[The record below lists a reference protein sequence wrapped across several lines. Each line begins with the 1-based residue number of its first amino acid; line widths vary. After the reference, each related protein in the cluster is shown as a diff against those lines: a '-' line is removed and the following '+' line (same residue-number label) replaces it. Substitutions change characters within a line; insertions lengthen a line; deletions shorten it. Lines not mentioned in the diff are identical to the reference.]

1 MWNGL
6 RKLFYQYCDMAQTSY
21 YSEEELAQLGLKSY
35 GKGVLLSRHACLYGA
50 HRISIGDNVRIDDFC
65 ILCGDV
71 TIGSHIH
78 IAPYCVFYG
87 EFGIQMEDY
96 SGLSAGVKVYSAVDD
111 FSGEY
116 AVGPMIDESKRKL
129 TTGKVTIGKYVQ
141 VGAGSTIF
149 PDVTIGEGSAVGA
162 MSLVKKSLEPWS
174 IYAGIPVRKL
184 KDRSKNLLELIG
196 K

>member
-1 MWNGL
+1 MDCKNSIISVIN
-6 RKLFYQYCDMAQTSY
+6 MAHTSY

-35 GKGVLLSRHACLYGA
+35 GKGVQLSRHACLYGA

-87 EFGIQMEDY
+87 EYGIRMEDY
-96 SGLSAGVKVYSAVDD
+96 SGLSAGVKIYSAIDD

-116 AVGPMIDESKRKL
+116 AVGSMQPLDKRKL
-129 TTGKVTIGKYVQ
+129 INGQVVLEKYVQ
-141 VGAGSTIF
+141 VGAGSCVF
-149 PDVTIGEGSAVGA
+149 PDVTIGEGTAVGA
-162 MSLVKKSLEPWS
+162 MSLVKTSLPEWG
-174 IYAGIPVRKL
+174 IYAGIPVRLIKER
-184 KDRSKNLLELIG
+184 KRNLLELL

>member
-1 MWNGL
+1 
-6 RKLFYQYCDMAQTSY
+6 MAQTSY

-35 GKGVLLSRHACLYGA
+35 GKGVQLSRHACLYGA

-65 ILCGDV
+65 ILCGEV
-71 TIGSHIH
+71 SIGSNIH

-87 EFGIQMEDY
+87 QYGIRMEDY
-96 SGLSAGVKVYSAVDD
+96 SGLSAGVKIYSAIDD

-129 TTGKVTIGKYVQ
+129 TTGMVTVGRYVQ
-141 VGAGSTIF
+141 IGAGSTIF
-149 PDVTIGEGSAVGA
+149 PDVTIAEGTAVGV
-162 MSLVKKSLEPWS
+162 MSLVKTSLPEWG
-174 IYAGIPVRKL
+174 IYAGIPVRLIKER
-184 KDRSKNLLELIG
+184 KRNLLELL